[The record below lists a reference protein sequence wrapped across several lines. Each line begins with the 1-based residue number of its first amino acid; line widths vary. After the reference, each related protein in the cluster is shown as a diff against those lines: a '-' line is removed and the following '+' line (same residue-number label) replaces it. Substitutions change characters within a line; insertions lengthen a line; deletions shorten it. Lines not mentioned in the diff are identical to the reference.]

1 MLTTVPFSGFYNSL
15 HDAQLDQALEQMF
28 SDRATGCQVNSRLFN
43 EAFSAVDWGFVHVS
57 YAWAYVDAF
66 AEEFKVSL
74 SFESLRSPKEY
85 NFTTDRIFAE
95 ISEDEVRRIFS
106 EADKSLLTAITKE
119 QFTSRSG
126 FISFYSPDWRTWGDV
141 LEWDHNQVGALL
153 QALVGDEFDQWA
165 EFSLMS
171 SAYENGRMESWLSEG
186 EKVQRLLRIHDRIQR
201 EAA

>member
-15 HDAQLDQALEQMF
+15 HDAQLGRALEQLF

-57 YAWAYVDAF
+57 YAGEYVDAF
-66 AEEFKVSL
+66 AEEFNVSL

-95 ISEDEVRRIFS
+95 ISEDEVRRVFS
-106 EADKSLLTAITKE
+106 EVDPDDLTAIAKE
-119 QFTSRSG
+119 RFTSCDG
-126 FISFYSPDWRTWGDV
+126 FISFYDPDWRTWGDV
-141 LEWDHNQVGALL
+141 LEWDHNQVGTLL
-153 QALVGDEFDQWA
+153 QALVGGEFDQWA
-165 EFSLMS
+165 EFYLMS
-171 SAYENGRMESWLSEG
+171 SACENGRMEDWLSEG

-201 EAA
+201 EAV